1 MTPADDVVESRFVS
15 PVTNRSESQVP
26 FRVLHEAY
34 QFLTRRIK
42 KHLREVKD
50 LYGQLQFFKF
60 LKFLQKYK
68 EMGGIA
74 LQIETSLNRRKTLS
88 LAAASK
94 SEC

>member
-42 KHLREVKD
+42 KHLRED
-50 LYGQLQFFKF
+50 LENPNGGFK
-60 LKFLQKYK
+60 L
-68 EMGGIA
+68 
-74 LQIETSLNRRKTLS
+74 
-88 LAAASK
+88 
-94 SEC
+94 